1 MGRVV
6 HEMRSNAVRPDT
18 KDGEPTMKNADM
30 PAHPIE
36 LSGFGLYA
44 PEAHYGLTKREMFA
58 MAAMQAQLSALNN
71 EYAIELFTNAME
83 ERYIPLNH
91 PERLIAINA
100 INYSDALLAELERT
114 K

>member
-1 MGRVV
+1 V
-6 HEMRSNAVRPDT
+6 HEMRSYAVRPDT

-30 PAHPIE
+30 PAMPIE

-58 MAAMQAQLSALNN
+58 MAAMNGSMSNPDDRYTYEQMAKYSV
-71 EYAIELFTNAME
+71 EYA
-83 ERYIPLNH
+83 
-91 PERLIAINA
+91 
-100 INYSDALLAELERT
+100 DALLAELERT